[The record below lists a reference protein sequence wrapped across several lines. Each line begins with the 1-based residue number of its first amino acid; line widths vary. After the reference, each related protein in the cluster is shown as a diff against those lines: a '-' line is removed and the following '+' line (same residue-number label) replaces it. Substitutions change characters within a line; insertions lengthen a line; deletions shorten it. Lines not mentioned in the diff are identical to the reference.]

1 MKRFL
6 IAIVASVLLMFSCT
20 GNKTQRA
27 EEPQADSVADTVEVT
42 PIDSLEMLIGETPTP
57 KAMDEL
63 FDDFVFNFAANK
75 KLQMDR
81 VVFPLTVRKGDKTET
96 IDKKKWEMERFFM
109 RQGYYTLFFDNENQ
123 MQLMK
128 DTSITQATVEKIMLK
143 KDVVKD
149 YVFNRIR
156 GAWMLREIRET
167 SISENMNASFLE
179 FYQQFVS
186 DKVFQVKSLNS
197 MVTFIGPDP
206 DDDFNM
212 MEGIIT
218 PDTWEAFAPEL
229 PSKLLY
235 NIIYGQP
242 EPVGNE
248 KIFIMRGIANG
259 LEMEL
264 RFKKVNNRWLLMKMT
279 T

>member
-6 IAIVASVLLMFSCT
+6 IAIVASVLLMLSCT
-20 GNKTQRA
+20 GGKTQGA
-27 EEPQADSVADTVEVT
+27 EEPQTDSVADTVDAA
-42 PIDSLEMLIGETPTP
+42 PIDTLELLIGETPTP

-81 VVFPLTVRKGDKTET
+81 VVFPLTVRKGDKTES

>member
-20 GNKTQRA
+20 GGKTQGA
-27 EEPQADSVADTVEVT
+27 EEPQTDSVADTVDAA
-42 PIDSLEMLIGETPTP
+42 PIDTLELLIGETPTP

-81 VVFPLTVRKGDKTET
+81 VVFPLTVRKGDKTES

-123 MQLMK
+123 MQVMK

>member
-6 IAIVASVLLMFSCT
+6 IAIVASALLMFSCT
-20 GNKTQRA
+20 GGQTQRA
-27 EEPQADSVADTVEVT
+27 EEPQTDSVADTVDTT
-42 PIDSLEMLIGETPTP
+42 PIDTLELLIGETPTP

-75 KLQMDR
+75 RLQLDR
-81 VVFPLTVRKGDKTET
+81 VIFPLTVRKGDKTET
-96 IDKKKWEMERFFM
+96 IDKKKWKMERFFM
-109 RQGYYTLFFDNENQ
+109 RQGYYTLLFDNEKQ

-128 DTSITQATVEKIMLK
+128 DTSLNQAIVEKILLK
-143 KDVVKD
+143 KNSVKD

-167 SISENMNASFLE
+167 SISEHMNASFLE

-197 MVTFIGPDP
+197 MVTFVGPDP
-206 DDDFNM
+206 DDDFNV

>member
-6 IAIVASVLLMFSCT
+6 IAIVAGVLLMFSCT

-27 EEPQADSVADTVEVT
+27 EEPQADSVADTVEVS
-42 PIDSLEMLIGETPTP
+42 PIDSLEQLIGETPTP

-63 FDDFVFNFAANK
+63 FDDFVFNFSANQ

-81 VVFPLTVRKGDKTET
+81 VVFPLTVRKGEKTET

-109 RQGYYTLFFDNENQ
+109 RQGYYTLFFDNEKQ

-128 DTSITQATVEKIMLK
+128 DTSINQAIVEKVLLK
-143 KDVVKD
+143 KDLVKD

-156 GAWMLREIRET
+156 GAWMLCEIREMD
-167 SISENMNASFLE
+167 ISENRNASFLD
-179 FYQQFVS
+179 FYLHFVS
-186 DKVFQVKSLNS
+186 DMAFQLKSLNS
-197 MVTFIGPDP
+197 MVKFVGPDP

-218 PDTWEAFAPEL
+218 PDTWEAFAPQL
-229 PSKLLY
+229 PSKVLY

-248 KIFIMRGIANG
+248 KIFILRGIANG
-259 LEMEL
+259 QEMEL
-264 RFKKVNNRWLLMKMT
+264 RFKKVNSRWLLMKMT

>member
-6 IAIVASVLLMFSCT
+6 IAIVAVVLLMFSCT
-20 GNKTQRA
+20 GGKTQGA
-27 EEPQADSVADTVEVT
+27 EEPQTDSVADTIDAA
-42 PIDSLEMLIGETPTP
+42 PIDTLELLIGETPTP

-96 IDKKKWEMERFFM
+96 IDKKKWKMERFFM
-109 RQGYYTLFFDNENQ
+109 RQGYYTLLFDNEKQ

-128 DTSITQATVEKIMLK
+128 DTSLNQAIVEKILLK
-143 KDVVKD
+143 KNSVKD

-167 SISENMNASFLE
+167 SISEHMNASFLE

-197 MVTFIGPDP
+197 MVTFVGPDP
-206 DDDFNM
+206 DDDFNV

>member
-20 GNKTQRA
+20 GGKTQGA
-27 EEPQADSVADTVEVT
+27 EEPQTDSVADTVDAT
-42 PIDSLEMLIGETPTP
+42 PIDTLELLIGETPTP

-109 RQGYYTLFFDNENQ
+109 RQGYYTLLFDNEKQ

-128 DTSITQATVEKIMLK
+128 DTSINQAIVEKIMLK
-143 KDVVKD
+143 KNAVKD
-149 YVFNRIR
+149 YIFNRIR
-156 GAWMLREIRET
+156 GAWMLREVREMT
-167 SISENMNASFLE
+167 ISENMNASFLE

-186 DKVFQVKSLNS
+186 DKAFQVKSLNS
-197 MVTFIGPDP
+197 MVTFVSPDP
-206 DDDFNM
+206 DDDFSM

-218 PDTWEAFAPEL
+218 PDTWEAFAPDL

-248 KIFIMRGIANG
+248 KIFILRGIANG

-264 RFKKVNNRWLLMKMT
+264 RFRRVNNRWLLMKMT